1 MNAKGRVWFVSQ
13 TKTRPTGP
21 FLPLREAVNLKLTLA
36 GMRPSFEDCEAILRE
51 PDGSVRA
58 TAALSK
64 RDMPLSANCRLQS
77 FDGSLTIRQ

>member
-1 MNAKGRVWFVSQ
+1 MLTQ
-13 TKTRPTGP
+13 TRPTGP

-51 PDGSVRA
+51 PDGSIWA

-64 RDMPLSANCRLQS
+64 RNRPHSANCRLQS
-77 FDGSLTIRQ
+77 SDGLLTV